1 MNPFNTP
8 TAKAWLQL
16 NELIKACA
24 NHPDHLMKILPLY
37 LKYSAAMTHLLNQ
50 QKVSATH

>member
-8 TAKAWLQL
+8 TAKTWLQL
-16 NELIKACA
+16 NALVEACA
-24 NHPDHLMKILPLY
+24 NHPEHLKKLLPVYRKCL
-37 LKYSAAMTHLLNQ
+37 AEMTRLLQQ

>member
-1 MNPFNTP
+1 MNPFDTS
-8 TAKAWLQL
+8 TAKTYLRL
-16 NELIKACA
+16 NALIKACA

-37 LKYSAAMTHLLNQ
+37 LKCSAEMTDLLNQ